1 MMRTHVCRVTK
12 RDVSHESDFEFIIS
26 ENGKELFL
34 GDPSLADDPT
44 LKGLWDTEFGIE
56 KLRPL
61 ASSPLYEG
69 VQGVFQLYERM
80 AFSVKACD
88 VGRYVDGLKACGW
101 KIKHCVAFG

>member
-12 RDVSHESDFEFIIS
+12 RDVSHESDFEFFIS

-56 KLRPL
+56 KLRSL

-69 VQGVFQLYERM
+69 IQGVFQLYERM
-80 AFSVKACD
+80 AFSV
-88 VGRYVDGLKACGW
+88 GLRCGKVYGW
-101 KIKHCVAFG
+101 PKGVWMENRFRP